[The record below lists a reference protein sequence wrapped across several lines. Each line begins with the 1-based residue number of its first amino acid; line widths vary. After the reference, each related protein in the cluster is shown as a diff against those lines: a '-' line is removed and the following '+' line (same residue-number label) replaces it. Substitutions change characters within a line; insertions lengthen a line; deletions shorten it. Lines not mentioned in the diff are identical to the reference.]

1 MTDPL
6 SILQQLIA
14 IPSVNPMGRELSGP
28 DFYETRLSDFLV
40 DFFRELGVPCERLEV
55 VAGRANVLARYDGPA
70 AGPTLV
76 LDAHQDTV
84 PVDGMVIPPF
94 TPEIRDGRI
103 YGRGAC
109 DIKGGMAAM
118 LAAFARLV
126 RERPAGS
133 ASVVM
138 SCTCDEEATQ
148 LGVHDLIRRWR
159 EAPET
164 TQILPVAP
172 TAAVVAEPTDLNV
185 VVAHR
190 GASRWKIRTTGKAC
204 HSSDPSRG
212 ENAIY
217 KMARIL
223 SCLEEYAA
231 KLPTLVPAHPL
242 CGQATLSVGL
252 VAGGVSVNTVPAEC
266 TIEIDRRVV
275 PGEDGMAA
283 IRAVGDYVRE
293 RVDVDFEML
302 PPWIIGT
309 TLSDEH
315 NGPLA
320 DRVLETVAEVAGPRE
335 KVGVPYGTHASRFD
349 DAGVPSIVFGPGS
362 ISKAHTVDEWLPIDE
377 LHLATDVYYR
387 LAATSAEWLAKT

>member
-1 MTDPL
+1 
-6 SILQQLIA
+6 
-14 IPSVNPMGRELSGP
+14 MGRDLTGP
-28 DFYETRLSDFLV
+28 EYFESRLSDFLFS
-40 DFFRELGVPCERLEV
+40 FFRDLGVPCERQEV
-55 VAGRANVLARYDGPA
+55 GADRANVVARYDGPA
-70 AGPTLV
+70 AGPTL
-76 LDAHQDTV
+76 LFDAHQDTV
-84 PVDGMVIPPF
+84 PVDGMILPPF

-109 DIKGGMAAM
+109 DVKGGMAAM
-118 LAAFARLV
+118 MAAFARLV

-148 LGVHDLIRRWR
+148 QGVHDLIRRWR

-172 TAAVVAEPTDLNV
+172 TAAVVAEPTDLDV

-223 SCLEEYAA
+223 TVLEEYAA
-231 KLPTLVPAHPL
+231 TLPKRVPEHPL
-242 CGQATLSVGL
+242 CGPATLSVGL
-252 VAGGVSVNTVPAEC
+252 ITGGVSVNTVPAEC
-266 TIEIDRRVV
+266 SIEIDRRVV
-275 PGEDGMAA
+275 PGEDGLAV
-283 IRAVGDYVRE
+283 IDAVGDYLRE
-293 RVDVDFEML
+293 HVDVDFEML

-309 TLSDEH
+309 SLSDEH
-315 NGPLA
+315 NGPLS
-320 DRVLETVAEVAGPRE
+320 DQVLAAVTEVAGPRR

-349 DAGVPSIVFGPGS
+349 DVGVPSVVFGPGS
-362 ISKAHTVDEWLPIDE
+362 ITKAHTVDEWLPIDE
-377 LHLATDVYYR
+377 LHMATDVLYR
-387 LAATSAEWLAKT
+387 LGATSGEWLGKA